1 MVLQSLRNPKVLD
14 ALKDPRV
21 LDALKDP
28 RVLET
33 LKVANEAVRTET
45 LKVAEEERKEKLAQ
59 ALITTVVEGLRSP
72 WIILSMMQS
81 TIGWRMVRKKIRI
94 RTN

>member
-1 MVLQSLRNPKVLD
+1 MSLD
-14 ALKDPRV
+14 ALNDPRVVDTLKDPRV

-33 LKVANEAVRTET
+33 LKVANEAARTET
-45 LKVAEEERKEKLAQ
+45 LKVAEEERKEKLDQ